1 MYPICVKEAHAMITV
16 ARAPVDK
23 LLGYAM
29 RAEIDADHIYTEMSN
44 RVKNPLLVQ
53 KFRILA
59 FEEQKH
65 KTVLENLFQAMY
77 PGDTPEVP
85 EKVDPKLLPAVIIRP
100 SSDLID
106 IIRQAMEAEKS
117 SQAFYAGLAKRVE
130 LAKKKILEYLS
141 KVERSHYL
149 MLRSEYA
156 MAQQFADYAEKDIDK
171 GVT

>member
-1 MYPICVKEAHAMITV
+1 MINVAKAPI
-16 ARAPVDK
+16 DK

-29 RAEIDADHIYTEMSN
+29 RAEIDSDRIYTEMSN
-44 RVKNPLLVQ
+44 RVKNPLLIQ

-65 KTVLENLFQAMY
+65 KTVLDNLFQSLY

-100 SSDLID
+100 TSDLVD
-106 IIRQAMEAEKS
+106 IIKQAMEAEKS
-117 SQAFYAGLAKRVE
+117 SQDFYAALAKRVE
-130 LAKKKILEYLS
+130 LGKKKILEYLS

-156 MAQQFADYAEKDIDK
+156 MAQQFADYGEKDIDK
-171 GVT
+171 IVT